1 MVLNARTAKRN
12 AMRMCLSELGINGYI
27 IHDFS
32 YFWCEAL
39 DKGIANVAA
48 VSELTARDNDADVV

>member
-12 AMRMCLSELGINGYI
+12 AMRMCPNELGINGYI

-32 YFWCEAL
+32 YFWTEAL
-39 DKGIANVAA
+39 DRGIVGVAS
-48 VSELTARDNDADVV
+48 VIELAARDNRER